1 MTENAKLDIKKKI
14 NELMEL
20 CQMYHAPL
28 YTSVVFENTE
38 DTTEYYTQVFS
49 AKAHGIELA
58 DDQIEKHIL
67 ISNGFEA
74 VPKRE
79 YNELDMDEILGQL
92 PSEEGKEDLA

>member
-28 YTSVVFENTE
+28 YTSVVFENTK

-49 AKAHGIELA
+49 AKAHGI
-58 DDQIEKHIL
+58 
-67 ISNGFEA
+67 
-74 VPKRE
+74 
-79 YNELDMDEILGQL
+79 
-92 PSEEGKEDLA
+92 